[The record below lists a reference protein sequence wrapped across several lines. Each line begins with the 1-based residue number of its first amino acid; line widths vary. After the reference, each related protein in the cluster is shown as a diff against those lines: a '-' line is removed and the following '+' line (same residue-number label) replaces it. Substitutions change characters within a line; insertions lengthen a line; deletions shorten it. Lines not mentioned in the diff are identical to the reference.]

1 MNVHGLDTP
10 ALRRCRYDYGH
21 GAEESSSV
29 DGATNYA
36 KGDFEYLATVE
47 VDVKVKNKHAIT

>member
-1 MNVHGLDTP
+1 MNVHGFDTP
-10 ALRRCRYDYGH
+10 ALRRCRYDYG
-21 GAEESSSV
+21 AEKSSSV

-36 KGDFEYLATVE
+36 KGDFEYLATVD